1 MFNIV
6 DILIKWTLWMLLK
19 HLRYYYEVLKTV
31 NCIWII
37 DFILCPV
44 DSCTCVES
52 ILGPSWVL
60 ESAHGPPPAPVGR
73 NPALAIWFFLLFLV
87 KFPAMRALS
96 LVKFAAVKGFLR
108 VKFLASPGPVA
119 ALLAYKL
126 LSNPPGCLRVYPPL
140 FTYSWCVTVRCV
152 LFFRA
157 FETEILHIYSLIG
170 QILK

>member
-19 HLRYYYEVLKTV
+19 HLCYNYEVLKTV

-60 ESAHGPPPAPVGR
+60 ESAHGPPPRPPWEETR
-73 NPALAIWFFLLFLV
+73 PWPYKFFLLFLV

-140 FTYSWCVTVRCV
+140 FIPDAWQYDVC
-152 LFFRA
+152 FF
-157 FETEILHIYSLIG
+157 
-170 QILK
+170 